1 MPTSRKE
8 KKDKLQ
14 GEGDYRSAREFNQK
28 ERSFVGSHDTN
39 ELGEAA
45 APDNPDQAAEL
56 ERAEKEAKARAR
68 PDPETDAEDTER
80 DRDVGAKDL
89 PPRKR

>member
-1 MPTSRKE
+1 MPTSRKD
-8 KKDKLQ
+8 KKGNVQ
-14 GEGDYRSAREFNQK
+14 GEGDYRSAREFNRK
-28 ERSFVGSHDTN
+28 ERSFVRSHDTN

-45 APDNPDQAAEL
+45 APDNPDHAAEL

-68 PDPETDAEDTER
+68 PDPETDEEGTER